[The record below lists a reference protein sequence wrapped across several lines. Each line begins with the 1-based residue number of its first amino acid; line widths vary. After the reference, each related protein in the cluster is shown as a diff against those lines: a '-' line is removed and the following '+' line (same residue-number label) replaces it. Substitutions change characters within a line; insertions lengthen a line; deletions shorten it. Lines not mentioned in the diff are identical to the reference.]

1 MSTIICTHVEQHL
14 PAACAF
20 VGRDLHAAGWT
31 LAAPLPKPGRGA
43 PIRCIA
49 GLPRGRGRY
58 WLLLGAAA
66 LGLGDGI
73 AVPPAVKR
81 CPERLTV
88 DMPIGAPTNTKMRR
102 LVRVACACGLH
113 GTPAAVPGPFPL
125 RRCVSFSAPVRAA
138 LEAAQAR
145 YGGSIAEWVRWLV
158 LPPPAPPPVPLPVP
172 LPVPPPISCG
182 D

>member
-1 MSTIICTHVEQHL
+1 MSTIICTHIEQHL

-58 WLLLGAAA
+58 WLVLGAAA

-73 AVPPAVKR
+73 AVPPVVKR

-88 DMPIGAPTNTKMRR
+88 NMPFGAPSNTQMRQLMR
-102 LVRVACACGLH
+102 MACARGLPP
-113 GTPAAVPGPFPL
+113 GPPVSVPGPFPL

-138 LEAAQAR
+138 LEAAQAQH
-145 YGGSIAEWVRWLV
+145 GGSIAEWVRWLV
-158 LPPPAPPPVPLPVP
+158 LGSPPPL
-172 LPVPPPISCG
+172 PISCG